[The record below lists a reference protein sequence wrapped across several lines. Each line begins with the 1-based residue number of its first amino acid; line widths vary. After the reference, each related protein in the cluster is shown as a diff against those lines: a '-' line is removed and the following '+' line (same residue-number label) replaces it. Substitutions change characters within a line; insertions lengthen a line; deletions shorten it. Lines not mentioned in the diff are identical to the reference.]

1 MLSISCVNL
10 LNLQDH
16 CIKPIQAFQH
26 PSFKA
31 MIAVAARATHGVTIP
46 SLKVTRAYIISLFK
60 KNVAK
65 LWERLSV
72 SYIQSL
78 FCIF

>member
-1 MLSISCVNL
+1 MLFFVMQLSNDWLKLIRYVIYSCVNL

-46 SLKVTRAYIISLFK
+46 SLKVTRAYIISLF
-60 KNVAK
+60 
-65 LWERLSV
+65 
-72 SYIQSL
+72 
-78 FCIF
+78 

>member
-31 MIAVAARATHGVTIP
+31 MIAVAAHATHGVTIP
-46 SLKVTRAYIISLFK
+46 SLKVTRAYT
-60 KNVAK
+60 V
-65 LWERLSV
+65 LSV
-72 SYIQSL
+72 YSRKMLQN
-78 FCIF
+78 CGTA